1 METGKIEV
9 KQTLPY
15 KEAVRYLE
23 DLVASLKEG
32 TIVVSREQE
41 HVTLTPAETVG
52 IELSAKTKKG
62 KAKFSLELSWAEEC
76 ASGLSI
82 GSTVPEVPE
91 AAEAAGEAEGEAA
104 QEEGSED
111 DGSDVGSD
119 DPDPAPE
126 ALTKPPPEPEAA
138 PAAERQPAAGKAAPK
153 KTATKKAGPKKAAA
167 RKAPAK
173 RGK

>member
-76 ASGLSI
+76 AS
-82 GSTVPEVPE
+82 
-91 AAEAAGEAEGEAA
+91 
-104 QEEGSED
+104 
-111 DGSDVGSD
+111 
-119 DPDPAPE
+119 
-126 ALTKPPPEPEAA
+126 
-138 PAAERQPAAGKAAPK
+138 AAERQPAAGKAAPK